1 MPAVDL
7 SQLPEPAIIAEPDF
21 EAILADTKAMI
32 IASYPAEQR
41 EAVSAALKLESEPLN
56 VIAQTMSFREMLL
69 RQRVNEGAR
78 ACMLSHSAGTD
89 LDNLAGNMNTKRLV
103 ITPATDTT
111 DAVMESDT
119 SLRLR
124 AQRAYDGL
132 SVAGPSGAYE
142 YFARSASG
150 LVRDARA
157 ISPSPANVTVSILS
171 TEGDGTATEALLNTV
186 RAVLNAEDT
195 RPVADRLTVQSARIV
210 TWRLNAKLYFYP
222 GPESEPILAAAES
235 SFRKWLSEQGLIG
248 QDVALSAIAAALH
261 VHGVQR
267 VEIIEP
273 TQNMAISDIQAARCE
288 SFTISEGEFVTIM
301 GTSGSGKSTL
311 LNTLGCLDTPT
322 SGEYYLDGVSVR
334 TMSKSQRAILRNRKI
349 GFVFQ
354 NYNLLPKTTAVA
366 NVELPLMYNPAVSA
380 AERRK
385 RAVQALIA
393 VGLGDRL
400 EHKSNQM
407 SGGQMQRVAIA
418 RALVNDP
425 AVILADEATGNLDT
439 RTSFEILVL
448 FQKLHAEGRTIIFVT
463 HNPDL
468 AQYSSRNIRLRDGH
482 VIEDKVNPEILSA
495 AETLATLPKN
505 DEDDS

>member
-21 EAILADTKAMI
+21 EAILADTKAMM
-32 IASYPAEQR
+32 IAAYPAEQR
-41 EAVSAALKLESEPLN
+41 EAVSAALELESEPLN

-195 RPVADRLTVQSARIV
+195 RPVADRLT
-210 TWRLNAKLYFYP
+210 
-222 GPESEPILAAAES
+222 
-235 SFRKWLSEQGLIG
+235 
-248 QDVALSAIAAALH
+248 
-261 VHGVQR
+261 
-267 VEIIEP
+267 
-273 TQNMAISDIQAARCE
+273 
-288 SFTISEGEFVTIM
+288 
-301 GTSGSGKSTL
+301 
-311 LNTLGCLDTPT
+311 
-322 SGEYYLDGVSVR
+322 
-334 TMSKSQRAILRNRKI
+334 
-349 GFVFQ
+349 
-354 NYNLLPKTTAVA
+354 
-366 NVELPLMYNPAVSA
+366 
-380 AERRK
+380 
-385 RAVQALIA
+385 
-393 VGLGDRL
+393 
-400 EHKSNQM
+400 
-407 SGGQMQRVAIA
+407 GG
-418 RALVNDP
+418 
-425 AVILADEATGNLDT
+425 
-439 RTSFEILVL
+439 
-448 FQKLHAEGRTIIFVT
+448 GR
-463 HNPDL
+463 
-468 AQYSSRNIRLRDGH
+468 
-482 VIEDKVNPEILSA
+482 
-495 AETLATLPKN
+495 
-505 DEDDS
+505 

>member
-21 EAILADTKAMI
+21 EAILADTKAMM

-41 EAVSAALKLESEPLN
+41 EAVSAALELESEPLN

-222 GPESEPILAAAES
+222 GPETPVCIVFDYPRTLAQRS
-235 SFRKWLSEQGLIG
+235 LPVGLRSLLMREYSDDTAH
-248 QDVALSAIAAALH
+248 QQNLFQALSTDIFLRPFQLLLH
-261 VHGVQR
+261 RHQ
-267 VEIIEP
+267 P
-273 TQNMAISDIQAARCE
+273 L
-288 SFTISEGEFVTIM
+288 SEGEIIPCNGVCQLGAGCIIHAGGAGGFTHGTWTGGVDTQALT
-301 GTSGSGKSTL
+301 TSG
-311 LNTLGCLDTPT
+311 N
-322 SGEYYLDGVSVR
+322 
-334 TMSKSQRAILRNRKI
+334 
-349 GFVFQ
+349 
-354 NYNLLPKTTAVA
+354 
-366 NVELPLMYNPAVSA
+366 VSA
-380 AERRK
+380 
-385 RAVQALIA
+385 
-393 VGLGDRL
+393 
-400 EHKSNQM
+400 KS
-407 SGGQMQRVAIA
+407 
-418 RALVNDP
+418 
-425 AVILADEATGNLDT
+425 
-439 RTSFEILVL
+439 F
-448 FQKLHAEGRTIIFVT
+448 IF
-463 HNPDL
+463 
-468 AQYSSRNIRLRDGH
+468 SSRIG
-482 VIEDKVNPEILSA
+482 
-495 AETLATLPKN
+495 
-505 DEDDS
+505 

>member
-1 MPAVDL
+1 
-7 SQLPEPAIIAEPDF
+7 
-21 EAILADTKAMI
+21 
-32 IASYPAEQR
+32 
-41 EAVSAALKLESEPLN
+41 
-56 VIAQTMSFREMLL
+56 
-69 RQRVNEGAR
+69 
-78 ACMLSHSAGTD
+78 
-89 LDNLAGNMNTKRLV
+89 GNMNTKRLV

-235 SFRKWLSEQGLIG
+235 SFRKWLAEQGLIG

-288 SFTISEGEFVTIM
+288 SFTISEG
-301 GTSGSGKSTL
+301 G
-311 LNTLGCLDTPT
+311 
-322 SGEYYLDGVSVR
+322 
-334 TMSKSQRAILRNRKI
+334 RN
-349 GFVFQ
+349 
-354 NYNLLPKTTAVA
+354 
-366 NVELPLMYNPAVSA
+366 E
-380 AERRK
+380 
-385 RAVQALIA
+385 
-393 VGLGDRL
+393 
-400 EHKSNQM
+400 
-407 SGGQMQRVAIA
+407 
-418 RALVNDP
+418 
-425 AVILADEATGNLDT
+425 
-439 RTSFEILVL
+439 
-448 FQKLHAEGRTIIFVT
+448 
-463 HNPDL
+463 
-468 AQYSSRNIRLRDGH
+468 
-482 VIEDKVNPEILSA
+482 
-495 AETLATLPKN
+495 
-505 DEDDS
+505 

>member
-21 EAILADTKAMI
+21 EAILADTKAMM

-41 EAVSAALKLESEPLN
+41 EAVSAALELESEPLN

-78 ACMLSHSAGTD
+78 ACMLSHGSGTN

-157 ISPSPANVTVSILS
+157 ISPSPACVTVSILS

-195 RPVADRLTVQSARIV
+195 R
-210 TWRLNAKLYFYP
+210 
-222 GPESEPILAAAES
+222 
-235 SFRKWLSEQGLIG
+235 
-248 QDVALSAIAAALH
+248 
-261 VHGVQR
+261 
-267 VEIIEP
+267 
-273 TQNMAISDIQAARCE
+273 
-288 SFTISEGEFVTIM
+288 
-301 GTSGSGKSTL
+301 
-311 LNTLGCLDTPT
+311 
-322 SGEYYLDGVSVR
+322 
-334 TMSKSQRAILRNRKI
+334 
-349 GFVFQ
+349 
-354 NYNLLPKTTAVA
+354 
-366 NVELPLMYNPAVSA
+366 
-380 AERRK
+380 
-385 RAVQALIA
+385 
-393 VGLGDRL
+393 
-400 EHKSNQM
+400 
-407 SGGQMQRVAIA
+407 
-418 RALVNDP
+418 
-425 AVILADEATGNLDT
+425 
-439 RTSFEILVL
+439 
-448 FQKLHAEGRTIIFVT
+448 
-463 HNPDL
+463 
-468 AQYSSRNIRLRDGH
+468 
-482 VIEDKVNPEILSA
+482 
-495 AETLATLPKN
+495 
-505 DEDDS
+505 

>member
-21 EAILADTKAMI
+21 EAILADTKAMM
-32 IASYPAEQR
+32 IAACPAEQR
-41 EAVSAALKLESEPLN
+41 EAVSAALELESEPLN

-235 SFRKWLSEQGLIG
+235 SFRKWLAEQGLIG

-288 SFTISEGEFVTIM
+288 SFTISEG
-301 GTSGSGKSTL
+301 G
-311 LNTLGCLDTPT
+311 
-322 SGEYYLDGVSVR
+322 
-334 TMSKSQRAILRNRKI
+334 RN
-349 GFVFQ
+349 
-354 NYNLLPKTTAVA
+354 
-366 NVELPLMYNPAVSA
+366 E
-380 AERRK
+380 
-385 RAVQALIA
+385 
-393 VGLGDRL
+393 
-400 EHKSNQM
+400 
-407 SGGQMQRVAIA
+407 
-418 RALVNDP
+418 
-425 AVILADEATGNLDT
+425 
-439 RTSFEILVL
+439 
-448 FQKLHAEGRTIIFVT
+448 
-463 HNPDL
+463 
-468 AQYSSRNIRLRDGH
+468 
-482 VIEDKVNPEILSA
+482 
-495 AETLATLPKN
+495 
-505 DEDDS
+505 